1 MPSLQYLPRLGLLP
15 NGNRYRIGITV
26 VDILSDLQR
35 TASHEEEI
43 YAPLQRKPHGGR
55 LGLADSDRPLYTRL
69 SGVERRFG
77 EEERSR

>member
-1 MPSLQYLPRLGLLP
+1 MPSLQYLPRLRLLP

-35 TASHEEEI
+35 TASHGEEI
-43 YAPLQRKPHGGR
+43 YAPLQRKPHGR
-55 LGLADSDRPLYTRL
+55 LGLADSVRPLYTRL